1 MVPSYRPVLV
11 PWSLWGAVCLV
22 YFGVAVFGFGIFG
35 SRWVSVLGCSQLGG
49 FDFRVASGTFG
60 CQSPVCLC
68 CICGVGVVCLA
79 CVALR
84 CPALP
89 CARFVCSGGAELTV
103 IG

>member
-35 SRWVSVLGCSQLGG
+35 SRWVSVLAARW
-49 FDFRVASGTFG
+49 FRLSSRVRDVVRDVRSVVSLRFACVASAVLVLFALRAL
-60 CQSPVCLC
+60 P
-68 CICGVGVVCLA
+68 

-84 CPALP
+84 C
-89 CARFVCSGGAELTV
+89 LTLV
-103 IG
+103 SCVPVGPS